1 MFVNAISKVIQFTR
15 PILFISRNYKSE
27 TVIPGLAT
35 LFFVN
40 DSGCAITCKH
50 VAEQILHSD
59 TINENYKNFTAEVS
73 AARTANPHNYK
84 KEIRLLE
91 KQYGYQN
98 GITVNMKCQF
108 SNVPSPISDLTIHI
122 HPVYDLAII
131 QFNGFQQLNY
141 EAHNIYLLEN
151 EEEIQ
156 QGKSLCRLGFPF
168 PEFSNFQYN
177 SAIDNI
183 EWTSAPS
190 QVPCF
195 PIDGIVTRHIGNE
208 NGEIFGI
215 ELSTPGLR
223 GQSGGPLFDRDG
235 RIFGMQFATHH
246 LHLGFDMEEAP
257 MMINGE
263 RKIIH
268 NQPFLH
274 VGQCLHISVI
284 KDFLEHHNIP
294 YRTA

>member
-1 MFVNAISKVIQFTR
+1 MFVDAVSKATQFTR
-15 PILFISRNYKSE
+15 PILFIARTYRSE

-40 DSGCAITCKH
+40 DSGSAITCRH
-50 VAEQILHSD
+50 VAEQILQSD
-59 TINENYKNFTAEVS
+59 TINENYQNFTAAVS
-73 AARTANPHNYK
+73 AAKTANPYNYK
-84 KEIRLLE
+84 KEIRQLE
-91 KQYGYQN
+91 KQFGYQN
-98 GITVNMKCQF
+98 GVTVNMKCQF
-108 SNVPSPISDLTIHI
+108 SRVPSPIRDVTIHI
-122 HPVYDLAII
+122 HPVYDLSIL
-131 QFNGFQQLNY
+131 QFHDFQDLNY
-141 EAHNIYLLEN
+141 EPGNIFLLEN
-151 EEEIQ
+151 EDEIR

-168 PEFSNFQYN
+168 PEFSNFAYN
-177 SAIDNI
+177 SAADNI

-215 ELSTPGLR
+215 EMSTPGLR

-235 RIFGMQFATHH
+235 RIFGMQFATQH

-257 MMINGE
+257 MVINGE

-274 VGQCLHISVI
+274 VGQCLHIHVI
-284 KDFLEHHNIP
+284 KDFLDQHHIP